1 MPSLGQRPRQPL
13 LLSPTLKGPWSLT
26 MCCTLWAGFLIH
38 PLRQLC
44 DKGTMSPKMSQDE
57 SQSQM
62 PKIMVTEPGS
72 PLQVNVRM
80 GWGPIPHPPWE
91 HRAAALSEGG
101 LSGLEKWS
109 HAPGCCP
116 TVLTHLPLW
125 ERKRT
130 EMKSCPFCQLTSVS
144 GPHALAHPWRE
155 GWGSGRSSGIA
166 LKTGDLEGGQVIC
179 AEVF

>member
-72 PLQVNVRM
+72 PLQVSVRM
-80 GWGPIPHPPWE
+80 GWGPIPYPPWG
-91 HRAAALSEGG
+91 HGAGSLSEDG
-101 LSGLEKWS
+101 LPFLQGWRNG
-109 HAPGCCP
+109 HTP
-116 TVLTHLPLW
+116 LPLW
-125 ERKRT
+125 SLSTQSPIHLDEEDNMPGGIISISIFVLFLMKRSIFG
-130 EMKSCPFCQLTSVS
+130 KSKL
-144 GPHALAHPWRE
+144 GNWLW
-155 GWGSGRSSGIA
+155 W
-166 LKTGDLEGGQVIC
+166 
-179 AEVF
+179 